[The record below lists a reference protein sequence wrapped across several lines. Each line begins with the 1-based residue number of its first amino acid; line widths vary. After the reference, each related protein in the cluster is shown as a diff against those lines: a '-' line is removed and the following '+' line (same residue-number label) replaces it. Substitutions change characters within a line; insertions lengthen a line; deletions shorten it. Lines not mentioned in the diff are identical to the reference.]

1 MLVFVV
7 SSVVPAVFV
16 VADSGF
22 SDIHEAGSHR
32 PGVERLEGLGVL
44 EDTEC
49 EPGRFCPGDVL
60 ERWVMAVWLVRVL
73 DGVDPVLSGPTR
85 FVDVDSDQWW
95 APFVERLAVLGVT
108 VGCAR
113 NPARFCPSDSVT
125 RGQMASLLVRAFE
138 LAPSPSAG
146 FVDIAGNTHADR
158 IDALAAARITV
169 GCAVNPARY
178 CPHASVTRGEMATF
192 LSRAIEFFPER
203 TPIGEGEET
212 AVLSVELG
220 SPSSAVVTGSFEVEI
235 TFSQQVTGFEQR
247 HIQVSNGRVTG
258 LTGSGAVYTAT
269 IAPATDGTVVVWVPA
284 DVVSGDGSNTN
295 RASGALSRTYTS
307 DPGQT
312 DQLSVELR
320 SSTEQVVTG
329 SFEVEVTFARPV
341 TGFVAGDIAVSNG
354 RATGLTGSGAVY
366 RTTIIPTSVGTVVV
380 QIPASAARDDAGDPN
395 LPSQRLVRTF
405 EPGPG
410 QADPLSVEIGSQTEQ
425 VVTGSFEVGITFS
438 RSVTGFRRRDMQV
451 TNGTASGLVG
461 SGSGY
466 RVMVTPRVQER
477 WWFRY
482 PEALLTTMP
491 AIPTKRRSGW

>member
-1 MLVFVV
+1 MCC
-7 SSVVPAVFV
+7 
-16 VADSGF
+16 
-22 SDIHEAGSHR
+22 
-32 PGVERLEGLGVL
+32 
-44 EDTEC
+44 T
-49 EPGRFCPGDVL
+49 
-60 ERWVMAVWLVRVL
+60 
-73 DGVDPVLSGPTR
+73 
-85 FVDVDSDQWW
+85 
-95 APFVERLAVLGVT
+95 
-108 VGCAR
+108 
-113 NPARFCPSDSVT
+113 
-125 RGQMASLLVRAFE
+125 
-138 LAPSPSAG
+138 
-146 FVDIAGNTHADR
+146 
-158 IDALAAARITV
+158 
-169 GCAVNPARY
+169 NPARY

-220 SPSSAVVTGSFEVEI
+220 SPSSAVVTGFVRGGDHV
-235 TFSQQVTGFEQR
+235 FSTGHRVRAKAHSSVQR
-247 HIQVSNGRVTG
+247 PCYRFDR
-258 LTGSGAVYTAT
+258 LWRRCYTAT

-405 EPGPG
+405 EPDPG
-410 QADPLSVEIGSQTEQ
+410 QADPLSVE
-425 VVTGSFEVGITFS
+425 S
-438 RSVTGFRRRDMQV
+438 RFADGAGCDRF
-451 TNGTASGLVG
+451 
-461 SGSGY
+461 
-466 RVMVTPRVQER
+466 
-477 WWFRY
+477 F
-482 PEALLTTMP
+482 
-491 AIPTKRRSGW
+491 